1 MMVSQNDPLNI
12 LRNGDDTSH
21 FKVMKSFLVDMQDKI
36 YKLNQDKAHSVRK
49 YKSIKEKFI
58 KYAR

>member
-1 MMVSQNDPLNI
+1 MVSQNDPLNI

-36 YKLNQDKAHSVRK
+36 YKLNQDKIHSVRK
-49 YKSIKEKFI
+49 YRSIKEKFI

>member
-1 MMVSQNDPLNI
+1 MVSQNDPLNI

-36 YKLNQDKAHSVRK
+36 YKLNQDKSHYNRK

-58 KYAR
+58 RYAR